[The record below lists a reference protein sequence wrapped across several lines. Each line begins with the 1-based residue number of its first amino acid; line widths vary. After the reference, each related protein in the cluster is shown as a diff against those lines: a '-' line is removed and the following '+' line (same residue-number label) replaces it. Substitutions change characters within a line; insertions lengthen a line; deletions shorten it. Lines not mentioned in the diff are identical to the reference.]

1 MYPPKLYKGS
11 AINSRPS
18 QLKAGN
24 GLVIMM
30 MMMMMVMF
38 VMITMMKKTATL
50 SSTSSGF
57 STRSS

>member
-1 MYPPKLYKGS
+1 MYVLKLYKGL

-18 QLKAGN
+18 QLKAGY
-24 GLVIMM
+24 GLVIIMI
-30 MMMMMVMF
+30 MMMVM
-38 VMITMMKKTATL
+38 VIMIMMMKKTATL